1 MNLFKVL
8 LPSVF
13 TLDLFENG
21 NVGNRR
27 KEQNTGTE
35 FDDVCPEDVVGRM
48 FIVQHGFTYL
58 HKSLPQYRMLNVS
71 LCFLASVDAIVFRQF

>member
-1 MNLFKVL
+1 M
-8 LPSVF
+8 F

-58 HKSLPQYRMLNVS
+58 HKSLFQHGMPDIGLG
-71 LCFLASVDAIVFRQF
+71 LFASVDAIEF

>member
-8 LPSVF
+8 LPAIF

-21 NVGNRR
+21 DVGNRR

-48 FIVQHGFTYL
+48 FIVEHCLANLNKSLFQHGMPDIGLGLF
-58 HKSLPQYRMLNVS
+58 
-71 LCFLASVDAIVFRQF
+71 ASVDAIEF

>member
-1 MNLFKVL
+1 MNSFKVL

-27 KEQNTGTE
+27 KEQNTGAE

-48 FIVQHGFTYL
+48 LIVQHGFVIT
-58 HKSLPQYRMLNVS
+58 VS
-71 LCFLASVDAIVFRQF
+71 SVNFDRGVNNLKFMSFVL

>member
-1 MNLFKVL
+1 MNSFKVL
-8 LPSVF
+8 LPAIF

-35 FDDVCPEDVVGRM
+35 LDGININSTPGHFYIPLLSVREECRNV
-48 FIVQHGFTYL
+48 L
-58 HKSLPQYRMLNVS
+58 LLKLSLLIGI
-71 LCFLASVDAIVFRQF
+71 LLT